1 MTRIHRN
8 EFMKRFSRLAIG
20 SVTACLCM
28 PALAQQDLGDV
39 ANTLTGQITDFG
51 NLIGATAVL
60 VGIGMLIMSAIK
72 FRAYSTNP
80 QDPSAS
86 VGGAVGWLLAGAALV
101 GIPEFLD
108 IGVTSLF
115 GSDATQGTLAGDN
128 LLN

>member
-1 MTRIHRN
+1 MTCTRGQ
-8 EFMKRFSRLAIG
+8 EFMQRSSGPAIG
-20 SVTACLCM
+20 ALAACLCV
-28 PALAQQDLGDV
+28 PAFAQQDLGDV

-51 NLIGATAVL
+51 RLIGATAVL

-115 GSDATQGTLAGDN
+115 GTDATQGTLAGDN